1 MSKHAPPL
9 ANFALYRAA
18 RRTISHCPHASS
30 IYVPR
35 SFKMR
40 LCIWGHRV
48 CRNLAHV
55 GAHNSDWV
63 FFFGPTVSIFNFNG
77 LVHCVSADRAP
88 TYPAADRKT
97 KPSDRE
103 ARAQLG
109 DHDPPTPRDRAERS
123 ARALLACF
131 RGRWPDLKI
140 AVAGFDL
147 GLVSA

>member
-1 MSKHAPPL
+1 MISPQGSFRCQTSEVARSCQNTLPRSLTSRYTEQHVEPFRMAPM
-9 ANFALYRAA
+9 
-18 RRTISHCPHASS
+18 
-30 IYVPR
+30 PR
-35 SFKMR
+35 SFKIER
-40 LCIWGHRV
+40 CIWSYRL

-88 TYPAADRKT
+88 TYPAADRRKT

-103 ARAQLG
+103 ARARLG

-123 ARALLACF
+123 ARA
-131 RGRWPDLKI
+131 
-140 AVAGFDL
+140 
-147 GLVSA
+147 